1 MKKLFAA
8 LMLLMMLFSA
18 ASAEVYMGKPPAEG
32 WTEDVLRITAIPVGE
47 GDALL
52 LECGGERM
60 MVDGGPSALYHQLT
74 GSLEKRGITE
84 LKYLL
89 NTHYHDDH
97 INGLYH
103 LMKNDYKAVEYM
115 HPYSNVMVQGDKLE
129 KRTVEMAEKKGITV
143 HRLYK
148 GDVITLG
155 GASIQVFRYWDI
167 PNANAR
173 SMIERVQFG
182 DCSAWLTADI
192 TGLAQEYY
200 AGALEADVLKADIMK
215 VPHHGITPVQADFM
229 DAVDPDFC
237 VITNYEDGVGMIK
250 GQMTER
256 GIPVLYSG
264 EGEVVMETDGHDW
277 YVWQNLLKEAK

>member
-8 LMLLMMLFSA
+8 LMLLILLCGA

-84 LKYLL
+84 FKYLL

-103 LMKNDYKAVEYM
+103 LMKNDYKAGEYL

-155 GASIQVFRYWDI
+155 NASIQVFRYWDI
-167 PNANAR
+167 PNGNAR

-182 DCSAWLTADI
+182 EASIWLTADI
-192 TGLAQEYY
+192 TGKAQEVYV
-200 AGALEADVLKADIMK
+200 GMLEPEVLKADIMK

-256 GIPVLYSG
+256 GIPALYSA

-277 YVWQNLLKEAK
+277 YVWQNLLKEAE

>member
-1 MKKLFAA
+1 MKKVFAI
-8 LMLLMMLFSA
+8 LMMLIVLGAS
-18 ASAEVYMGKPPAEG
+18 ASAEVYMSQPPAEG

-60 MVDGGPSALYHQLT
+60 LVDGGPSALYHQLT
-74 GSLEKRGITE
+74 GSLEARGITSF
-84 LKYLL
+84 KYLL

-103 LMKNDYKAVEYM
+103 LMKNDYTAEAYM

-143 HRLYK
+143 QRLYK

-155 GASIQVFRYWDI
+155 GATIRVFRYWDI

-173 SMIERVQFG
+173 SMIERVEFG
-182 DCSAWLTADI
+182 EASAWLCADI
-192 TGLAQEYY
+192 TGKSQEYY
-200 AGALEADVLKADIMK
+200 VGALEPELLKADIMK

-229 DAVDPDFC
+229 DAVSPEFC
-237 VITNYEDGVGMIK
+237 VITNYEDGVTTIK
-250 GQMTER
+250 SQMESR
-256 GIPVLYSG
+256 QIPVLYSG

-277 YVWQNLLKEAK
+277 YVWQNLL

>member
-1 MKKLFAA
+1 MKKFLTVLLA
-8 LMLLMMLFSA
+8 LLALCA
-18 ASAEVYMGKPPAEG
+18 GACAEVHMGQPPAEG
-32 WTEDVLRITAIPVGE
+32 WTEDVLRITAIPVDE

-52 LECGGERM
+52 LESGGEVM
-60 MVDGGPSALYHQLT
+60 MVDGGPSARYHRVT
-74 GSLEKRGITE
+74 EVLEARGITHF
-84 LKYLL
+84 KYLL

-103 LMKNDYKAVEYM
+103 LMKNDYTADEYM
-115 HPYSNVMVQGDKLE
+115 HPYSNVMVAGNELE
-129 KRTVEMAEKKGITV
+129 KRTVEMAQKKGITV

-182 DCSAWLTADI
+182 EASIWLTADI
-192 TGLAQEYY
+192 TGQAQEVYV
-200 AGALEADVLKADIMK
+200 GLLEPEVLKADIMK

-229 DAVDPDFC
+229 DAVNPEFC
-237 VITNYEDGVGMIK
+237 VITSCEDYVTTIK
-250 GQMTER
+250 SQMESR
-256 GIPVLYSG
+256 GTPALYSG
-264 EGEVVMETDGHDW
+264 DGAVVMETDGHDW
-277 YVWQNLLKEAK
+277 YVWQDRL